1 MSATSLFVRRFRF
14 EPQVTAQA
22 SGRVNLLGEHT
33 DYNDGFVLPTALG
46 LRTEVAVARSR
57 DDRFR
62 FTSENLSGDDATVE
76 YRAGETPPAGFG
88 RYVQGCIEVLRE
100 RGAEIPPIVVA
111 VHSNLPMGAGLSSSA
126 ALEIAVL
133 RALRELFGLDIDD
146 VTMARLGQRAEIEF
160 AGVRCGILDQMA
172 VSVGQPGQLLFL
184 DTRSLEARLVPF
196 PASSDIAIFDS
207 GVPRTLAASGYNE
220 RRQECETAARMLGV
234 ASLRDATDAAAIEAL
249 PEPWRRRARHVL
261 TENRRVLDAASGV
274 DAEQFGR
281 LMLESHRSLRDDY
294 EVSVPALDAL
304 VETLVEQGG
313 VHGCKLTGAGFGG
326 AVVALVDPD
335 FGPGPKAAALA
346 AFAAKGYRGSL
357 LL

>member
-111 VHSNLPMGAGLSSSA
+111 VHSN
-126 ALEIAVL
+126 
-133 RALRELFGLDIDD
+133 
-146 VTMARLGQRAEIEF
+146 
-160 AGVRCGILDQMA
+160 
-172 VSVGQPGQLLFL
+172 QP
-184 DTRSLEARLVPF
+184 AP
-196 PASSDIAIFDS
+196 
-207 GVPRTLAASGYNE
+207 
-220 RRQECETAARMLGV
+220 C
-234 ASLRDATDAAAIEAL
+234 
-249 PEPWRRRARHVL
+249 
-261 TENRRVLDAASGV
+261 
-274 DAEQFGR
+274 
-281 LMLESHRSLRDDY
+281 
-294 EVSVPALDAL
+294 
-304 VETLVEQGG
+304 
-313 VHGCKLTGAGFGG
+313 
-326 AVVALVDPD
+326 
-335 FGPGPKAAALA
+335 
-346 AFAAKGYRGSL
+346 
-357 LL
+357 